1 MISGDTQGLL
11 FPNSQCCCMVHN
23 RSNWEK
29 SLNTFFCVSEVIQMM
44 EMSPGEGQ
52 IETTLLAGAAL
63 QRPLLAGDARP

>member
-1 MISGDTQGLL
+1 
-11 FPNSQCCCMVHN
+11 
-23 RSNWEK
+23 
-29 SLNTFFCVSEVIQMM
+29 MM